1 MSSSSLRAAAQQQ
14 QLLLSP
20 KTSALPWDDVLEY
33 DVDGVLALA
42 EEFEEKKATM
52 MSSSFKKNVKDL

>member
-1 MSSSSLRAAAQQQ
+1 MSSSSRRAAAQQQ

-42 EEFEEKKATM
+42 EEFEEKKRR
-52 MSSSFKKNVKDL
+52 